1 MRGNPRCPSQ
11 KPSPCWHRSSALF
24 CLTGVLLSRFV
35 LATHVLK
42 TGFLSNVSA
51 NSMFLD
57 RLIVGVF
64 AEFALTV
71 LALADLDLAFTD
83 FALEDALRVFAPP
96 IIL

>member
-1 MRGNPRCPSQ
+1 
-11 KPSPCWHRSSALF
+11 
-24 CLTGVLLSRFV
+24 LLSRFV